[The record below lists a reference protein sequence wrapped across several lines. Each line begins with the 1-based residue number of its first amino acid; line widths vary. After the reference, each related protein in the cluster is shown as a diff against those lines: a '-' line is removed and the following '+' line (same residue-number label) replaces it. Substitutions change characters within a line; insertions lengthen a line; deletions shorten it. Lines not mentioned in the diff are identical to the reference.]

1 MSDGSHAEPAEPPG
15 SPRPGRGWLLGRR
28 RPSTLVIVLVAV
40 CAAVVAAI
48 IAVDSATHKAK
59 PAAAPLAPP
68 IALPSL
74 RDPDQ
79 QVSLAAY
86 RGHPVI
92 VNFFASWCAPCQ
104 RETPLLVKFYGD
116 ARGKV
121 AIIGVDADDSAPAA
135 RQFLAAHGVA
145 YPVGFESTPA
155 VANAWGV
162 SQIGIPETFFLDS
175 RHQIVKRIFG
185 DVTMQALTAGVALMD
200 GGSGA
205 LATGQPPGA
214 PGAQDGS

>member
-1 MSDGSHAEPAEPPG
+1 MSDDNRAEPADGAG
-15 SPRPGRGWLLGRR
+15 SPGRGRR
-28 RPSTLVIVLVAV
+28 RPSRLAIVVVVI
-40 CAAVVAAI
+40 CAAVVAAV
-48 IAVDSATHKAK
+48 IAVDSTSHKAK
-59 PAAAPLAPP
+59 PAATPLAPP

-74 RDPDQ
+74 QNPDQ

-116 ARGKV
+116 ERGKV
-121 AIIGVDADDSAPAA
+121 VIIGVDADDSAPAA

-145 YPVGFESTPA
+145 YPVAFESTPS

-162 SQIGIPETFFLDS
+162 SQIGIPETFFLNS

-185 DVTMQALTAGVALMD
+185 DVTMQGLTAGVALMN
-200 GGSGA
+200 GGSGT
-205 LATGQPPGA
+205 LATGQQPGT
-214 PGAQDGS
+214 PGGLDRS

>member
-1 MSDGSHAEPAEPPG
+1 MSDGSTSGADFPG
-15 SPRPGRGWLLGRR
+15 SRRGWLRRRR
-28 RPSTLVIVLVAV
+28 RPGTLAIVLVAV
-40 CAAVVAAI
+40 CAAVVAAV
-48 IAVDSATHKAK
+48 IAVDSTTHKAK
-59 PAAAPLAPP
+59 PAAEPLAPP

-74 RDPDQ
+74 RDPAQ

-92 VNFFASWCAPCQ
+92 VNFFASWCVPCQ
-104 RETPLLVKFYGD
+104 RETPLLVKFYG
-116 ARGKV
+116 ASRGKV
-121 AIIGVDADDSAPAA
+121 MIVGVDADDSAPAA

-162 SQIGIPETFFLDS
+162 SQIGIPETFFLNS
-175 RHQIVKRIFG
+175 GHRIVKRVYG

-200 GGSGA
+200 GRSGS
-205 LATGQPPGA
+205 LAAGQPAGA
-214 PGAQDGS
+214 AGIQDRG